1 MDRALLSILLSSFI
15 TPFSQSAIGVA
26 LLVLAR
32 DLGVPSTG
40 AITFL
45 VVLTLTIAAFVLPF
59 GRLADAL
66 GHMRVFKAGLGV
78 VAAGFAAAA
87 LSPHASLLY
96 ASLIVAGV
104 GLAAVFGSNNALLFQ
119 IVPPERRGTAVGL
132 NSTSVYIGLVT
143 GPVAG
148 GYLAQAGWRFV
159 LLPAVVIA
167 IVSYVLIGKAP
178 VSRPRFTSFD
188 IAGPA
193 LFAASIITAIVGID
207 VGAWHVAVLGAA
219 GLALTFVLEL
229 NRQDPVVEVRLFRNV
244 VFTASVAAAFLNYL
258 STAALSPS
266 LSLLFQEAY
275 SMPAREAGM
284 LLSIQAVAMATL
296 APVAGRLSDKTSPSA
311 VAAAGASLLAASL
324 YAFSQAPA
332 PSTAPLLLFL
342 IGVGFALFI
351 VPNTTLVLSSVPP
364 SRRGMASALVA
375 EARVLGQSVSNAVA
389 SYYLK
394 NATSVSAGV
403 TALLALLAYLSLI
416 TAFLSL
422 ARGLSH

>member
-1 MDRALLSILLSSFI
+1 MERALLSILLSSFV
-15 TPFSQSAIGVA
+15 TPFSLSALSVA
-26 LLVLAR
+26 LPVLAR
-32 DLGVPSTG
+32 DLGTPPSE
-40 AITFL
+40 AIALL
-45 VVLTLTIAAFVLPF
+45 VVSTLTVAAFVMPF
-59 GRLADAL
+59 GRLADVL
-66 GHMRVFKAGLGV
+66 GYVRVFKTGLGIAAAGLV
-78 VAAGFAAAA
+78 AAA
-87 LSPHASLLY
+87 LSPHMTLLY
-96 ASLIVAGV
+96 TSLAITGI

-119 IVPPERRGTAVGL
+119 IVPPERRATAVGL
-132 NSTSVYIGLVT
+132 NSTSVYIGLVA
-143 GPVAG
+143 GPVVG
-148 GYLAQAGWRFV
+148 GFLAQVSWRLAF
-159 LLPAVVIA
+159 LPAVVIA
-167 IVSYVLIGKAP
+167 AISYLLIGKTP
-178 VSRPRFTSFD
+178 LSKSPTSSLD
-188 IAGPA
+188 VVGSA
-193 LFAASIITAIVGID
+193 LFAASVIITIIGID
-207 VGAWHVAVLGAA
+207 AGAWHIALLGAA
-219 GLALTFVLEL
+219 GLAATFVLEL
-229 NRQDPVVEVRLFRNV
+229 NRRDPVIEVRLFRNV